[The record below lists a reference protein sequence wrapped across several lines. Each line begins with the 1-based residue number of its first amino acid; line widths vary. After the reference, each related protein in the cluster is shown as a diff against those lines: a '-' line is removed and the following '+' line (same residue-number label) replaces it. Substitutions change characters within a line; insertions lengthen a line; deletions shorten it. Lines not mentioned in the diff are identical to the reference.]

1 MGNFIGCLKDNAHAA
16 FPDLFGD
23 VIAAVNGGID
33 SSHNAIPFS
42 RSGIQILKDSYVY
55 HMTDAIY
62 IMTIVSFDKS
72 HDKNEKLDDRKHLVL
87 ITATV

>member
-1 MGNFIGCLKDNAHAA
+1 
-16 FPDLFGD
+16 
-23 VIAAVNGGID
+23 
-33 SSHNAIPFS
+33 
-42 RSGIQILKDSYVY
+42 
-55 HMTDAIY
+55 MTDAIY